1 MVINDD
7 NYENVS
13 DFFNAMQGVI
23 LYYELAEEEIIDISD
38 ILTDDLTAAWVEGGG
53 TLTFKNSNG
62 DGFQLP
68 VPNEVEYAVKL
79 SEVVSND

>member
-1 MVINDD
+1 
-7 NYENVS
+7 
-13 DFFNAMQGVI
+13 MQGVI

-38 ILTDDLTAAWVEGGG
+38 ILTDDLTAAGVEGGG
-53 TLTFKNSNG
+53 TLTFKNANG
-62 DGFQLP
+62 DGFQFP